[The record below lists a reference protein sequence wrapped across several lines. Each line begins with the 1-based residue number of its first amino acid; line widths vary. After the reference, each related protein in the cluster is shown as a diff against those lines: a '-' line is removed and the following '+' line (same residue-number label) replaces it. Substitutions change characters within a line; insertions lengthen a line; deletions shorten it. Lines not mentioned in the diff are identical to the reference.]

1 MKKSIFLASFF
12 ALCSCSTG
20 QIKTTEA
27 PAKTLASASNQQPAT
42 SYYKKLEDEYP
53 TLSQYIFDR
62 YTGDSDDLKPQIDSF
77 LKTSLPSKE
86 GIASWYGP
94 EFHGKKTAGGEIF
107 DMYAMTA
114 ASKTLPIDSY
124 AKVTNLENNVS
135 VIVRINDRGPFHHNR
150 MMDLSYSAA
159 KKLGIQQKGT
169 GKVKVTAI
177 PPEQALPLMQASA
190 ARQAK
195 HIYLQV
201 GAFKNRKQAEHLQAK
216 IAEHQQLPKPEILTS
231 TYKKSSV
238 FKVQMGPIFPTDN
251 VKKLN
256 QQLADIGVTETQFV
270 TETRQ
275 N

>member
-1 MKKSIFLASFF
+1 MNKSIFLASFF

-20 QIKTTEA
+20 QIKTSGE
-27 PAKTLASASNQQPAT
+27 PAHLSAGPSAVRPPVNQSQA
-42 SYYKKLEDEYP
+42 LETEYP
-53 TLSQYIFDR
+53 ALSQYIFDR
-62 YTGDSDDLKPQIDSF
+62 YFGENDELKPQIDNF
-77 LKTSLPSKE
+77 LKANLPSKE

-94 EFHGKKTAGGEIF
+94 SFHGKKTAGGELY

-150 MMDLSYSAA
+150 MMDLSYTAA

-169 GKVKVTAI
+169 GKVKVTSI
-177 PPEQALPLMQASA
+177 PQEQALPLLQASA

-195 HIYLQV
+195 HVYLQV
-201 GAFKNRKQAEHLQAK
+201 GAFKNRTQAEDLKAK
-216 IAEHQQLPKPEILTS
+216 IAQYDKLPRPEILAS

-238 FKVQMGPIFPTDN
+238 YKVQMGPILPHDN
-251 VKKLN
+251 VNKLN
-256 QQLADIGVTETQFV
+256 QQLAEIGVTDTQFV
-270 TETRQ
+270 TETKQ